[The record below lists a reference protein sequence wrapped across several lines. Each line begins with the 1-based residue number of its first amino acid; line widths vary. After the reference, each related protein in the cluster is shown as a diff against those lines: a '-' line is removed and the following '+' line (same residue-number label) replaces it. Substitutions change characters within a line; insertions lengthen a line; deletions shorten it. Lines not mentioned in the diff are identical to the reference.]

1 MNNLNTIPKGNG
13 FYIVTDNVE
22 CVCDGEI
29 EKLEFNPELVN
40 GYLCQNIY
48 EYLGYL
54 KSSEREKD
62 KLRIP
67 IVEEYIK
74 SLENSSIT
82 KNH

>member
-1 MNNLNTIPKGNG
+1 MNERERALDHKCPNCGS
-13 FYIVTDNVE
+13 
-22 CVCDGEI
+22 
-29 EKLEFNPELVN
+29 KLEFKPELVN

-62 KLRIP
+62 KLKIP

-74 SLENSSIT
+74 NLENSSIT